1 MRDIGLWANWIV
13 REIGAQLRSMAA
25 TVAKAK
31 TGTVYLIDDDA
42 SVLGALGRLLRV
54 YGLTCV
60 PFSSIDA
67 FMKAEIVTG
76 DACVIADIRLD
87 HEDGLEIPQRLAE
100 RDLRLPVIFLTAV
113 DTEEIRVQ
121 AQKAGA
127 AAFFRKPV
135 DSQAL
140 IDAIRW
146 ALGRSRP

>member
-1 MRDIGLWANWIV
+1 MTSAV
-13 REIGAQLRSMAA
+13 
-25 TVAKAK
+25 VK
-31 TGTVYLIDDDA
+31 TATVYLIDDDA
-42 SVLGALGRLLRV
+42 SVLGAVSRLLRIHRM
-54 YGLTCV
+54 TCV

-67 FMKAEIVTG
+67 FMKAEISTK

-87 HEDGLEIPQRLAE
+87 HGDGLEIPQLLAE
-100 RDLRLPVIFLTAV
+100 RGLRLPVIFLTAA
-113 DTEEIRVQ
+113 DTEEIRIQ

-146 ALGRSRP
+146 ALGRNRP